1 MQPMTEPSSDFQARV
16 LPRLAALLG
25 DRISTSRVMREQ
37 HGHGEGLPD
46 SAMPDA
52 VAFAQTTEEVAAI
65 AAICND
71 TRTPL
76 IPFGAGSS
84 LEGHV
89 VPLFGGVAL
98 DLSGMTRIIAV
109 NAESMDCRVEA
120 GVTKEQLNSE
130 LRASGLFFPVDPGA
144 HATLGGMAAT
154 RASGTNAVRYGTMR
168 EVTLGLTVVTP
179 NGRIIRTGGRAR
191 KSAAG
196 LDLTRLYVGSEGTL
210 GVITE
215 VALKLSGIP
224 ETISSAVC
232 QFPDMQS
239 AVGTVI
245 AALQIGINVARIE
258 LADEMQMRAC
268 IRYSKLDEF
277 QEQPTL
283 FFEFHG
289 TPAVAAEQTETMQ
302 ALAEEF
308 GGNGFQFA
316 NRPEERSR
324 LWTARHNTYFANVAL
339 IPGHRLIGTD
349 ACVPISELAACI
361 EATRKDIEESG
372 MTAPLVGHVGDGNF
386 HLAILF
392 DPENP
397 EDRRKA
403 EALAS
408 RVSLRA
414 IQFGGTCSG
423 EHGIGI
429 GKIRYMET
437 EHGVALDVMRTIKT
451 ALDPNGIMNPGKM
464 LPSGMGDR

>member
-1 MQPMTEPSSDFQARV
+1 MQPLTRPTDFDATV
-16 LPRLAALLG
+16 LPRLAAVLG
-25 DRISTSRVMREQ
+25 ERIVTSRVVREQ

-46 SAMPDA
+46 CAMPDA
-52 VAFAQTTEEVAAI
+52 VAFARTTGEVAAI
-65 AAICND
+65 AAICNE

-89 VPLFGGVAL
+89 VPLHGGVAL
-98 DLSGMTRIIAV
+98 DLSGMTKIIAV

-120 GVTKEQLNSE
+120 GVTKEQLNTE
-130 LRASGLFFPVDPGA
+130 LRSSGLFFPVDPGA

-179 NGRIIRTGGRAR
+179 DGRIIRTGGRAR
-191 KSAAG
+191 KSSAG

-210 GVITE
+210 GIITE
-215 VALKLSGIP
+215 IALKLSGIP
-224 ETISSAVC
+224 ETIASAVC
-232 QFPDMQS
+232 QFPDMES

-245 AALQIGINVARIE
+245 AALQIGIGVARIE
-258 LADEMQMRAC
+258 LADQIQMRAC

-277 QEQPTL
+277 RELPTL

-289 TPAVAAEQTETMQ
+289 TPAVVAEQTETMQ
-302 ALAEEF
+302 SLASEF
-308 GGNGFQFA
+308 GGSGFQFA
-316 NRPEERSR
+316 NKPEERSR
-324 LWTARHNTYFANVAL
+324 LWTARHNAYFANVAL
-339 IPGHRLIGTD
+339 IPGYKLIGTD

-361 EATRKDIEESG
+361 EATQKDIAESG
-372 MTAPLVGHVGDGNF
+372 MVAPLVGHVGDGNF

-392 DPENP
+392 DPDKHE
-397 EDRRKA
+397 ERRKA

-414 IQFGGTCSG
+414 IEFGGTCTG

-437 EHGVALDVMRTIKT
+437 EHGDALDVMRAIKA

-464 LPSGMGDR
+464 LPSGTGEH

>member
-1 MQPMTEPSSDFQARV
+1 MQPLTRPTDFDATV
-16 LPRLAALLG
+16 LPRLVAVLG
-25 DRISTSRVMREQ
+25 ERIVTSRVVREQ

-46 SAMPDA
+46 CAMPDA
-52 VAFAQTTEEVAAI
+52 VAFAQTTGEVAAI
-65 AAICND
+65 AAICNE

-89 VPLFGGVAL
+89 VPLHGGVAL
-98 DLSGMTRIIAV
+98 DLSGMTKIIAV

-120 GVTKEQLNSE
+120 GVTKEQLNTE
-130 LRASGLFFPVDPGA
+130 LRSSGLFFPVDPGA

-179 NGRIIRTGGRAR
+179 DGRIIRTGGRAR
-191 KSAAG
+191 KSSAG

-210 GVITE
+210 GIITE
-215 VALKLSGIP
+215 IALKLSGIP
-224 ETISSAVC
+224 ETIASAVC
-232 QFPDMQS
+232 QFPDMES

-245 AALQIGINVARIE
+245 AALQIGIGVARIE
-258 LADEMQMRAC
+258 LADQIQMRAC

-277 QEQPTL
+277 RELPTL

-289 TPAVAAEQTETMQ
+289 TPAVVAEQTETMQ
-302 ALAEEF
+302 SLASEF
-308 GGNGFQFA
+308 GGSGFQFA
-316 NRPEERSR
+316 NKPEERSR
-324 LWTARHNTYFANVAL
+324 LWTARHNAYFANVAL
-339 IPGHRLIGTD
+339 IPGYKLIGTD

-361 EATRKDIEESG
+361 EATQKDIEESG
-372 MTAPLVGHVGDGNF
+372 MVAPLVGHVGDGNF

-392 DPENP
+392 DPDKHE
-397 EDRRKA
+397 ERRKA

-414 IQFGGTCSG
+414 IEFGGTCTG

-437 EHGVALDVMRTIKT
+437 EHGDALDVMRAIKA

-464 LPSGMGDR
+464 LPSGTGEH

>member
-1 MQPMTEPSSDFQARV
+1 MQPLTRPTDFDATV
-16 LPRLAALLG
+16 LPRLVAVLG
-25 DRISTSRVMREQ
+25 ERIVTSRVVREQ

-46 SAMPDA
+46 CAMPDA
-52 VAFAQTTEEVAAI
+52 VAFAQTTGEVAAI
-65 AAICND
+65 AAICNE

-89 VPLFGGVAL
+89 VPLHGGVAL
-98 DLSGMTRIIAV
+98 DLSGMTKIIAV

-120 GVTKEQLNSE
+120 GVTKEQLNAE
-130 LRASGLFFPVDPGA
+130 LRSSGLFFPVDPGA

-179 NGRIIRTGGRAR
+179 DGRIICTGGRAR
-191 KSAAG
+191 KSSAG

-210 GVITE
+210 GIITE
-215 VALKLSGIP
+215 IALKLSGIP
-224 ETISSAVC
+224 ETIASAVC
-232 QFPDMQS
+232 QFPDMES

-245 AALQIGINVARIE
+245 AALQIGISVARIE
-258 LADEMQMRAC
+258 LADQIQMRAC

-277 QEQPTL
+277 QELPTL

-289 TPAVAAEQTETMQ
+289 TPAVVAEQTETMQ
-302 ALAEEF
+302 SLASEF
-308 GGNGFQFA
+308 GGSGFQFA
-316 NRPEERSR
+316 NKPEERSR
-324 LWTARHNTYFANVAL
+324 LWTARHNAYFANIAL
-339 IPGHRLIGTD
+339 IPGYKLIGTD

-361 EATRKDIEESG
+361 EATQKDIAESG
-372 MTAPLVGHVGDGNF
+372 MVAPLVGHVGDGNF

-392 DPENP
+392 DPEKH
-397 EDRRKA
+397 EERRKA

-414 IQFGGTCSG
+414 IEFGGTCTG

-437 EHGVALDVMRTIKT
+437 EHGDALDVMRAIKA

-464 LPSGMGDR
+464 LPSGTGEH

>member
-1 MQPMTEPSSDFQARV
+1 MQHLIRQSSDFDATV
-16 LPRLAALLG
+16 LPKLLGLLG
-25 DRISTSRVMREQ
+25 DRIVTSRAVREQ

-46 SAMPDA
+46 SAMPDG
-52 VAFAQTTEEVAAI
+52 VAFAQTTKEVAAI
-65 AAICND
+65 AAICNE
-71 TRTPL
+71 TRTPI

-89 VPLFGGVAL
+89 VPLYGGVAL
-98 DLSGMTRIIAV
+98 DLSGMTKIIEV

-120 GVTKEQLNSE
+120 GVTKEKLNTE
-130 LRASGLFFPVDPGA
+130 LRSSGLFFPVDPGA

-179 NGRIIRTGGRAR
+179 EGRVIRTGGRAR
-191 KSAAG
+191 KSSAG

-215 VALKLSGIP
+215 IALKLSGIP
-224 ETISSAVC
+224 ETIASAVC
-232 QFPDMQS
+232 QFPDMES
-239 AVGTVI
+239 AVGAVI

-258 LADEMQMRAC
+258 LADQMQMRAC

-277 QEQPTL
+277 LELPTL

-289 TPAVAAEQTETMQ
+289 TPAVVAEQTETMQ
-302 ALAEEF
+302 SIASEF
-308 GGNGFQFA
+308 GGSGFQFA
-316 NRPEERSR
+316 NKPEERSR
-324 LWTARHNTYFANVAL
+324 LWTARHNAYFANVAL
-339 IPGHRLIGTD
+339 IPGYKLIGTD

-361 EATRKDIEESG
+361 EATRKDIKESG
-372 MTAPLVGHVGDGNF
+372 LVAPLVGHVGDGNF

-392 DPENP
+392 DPEQP
-397 EDRRKA
+397 EERKKA

-414 IQFGGTCSG
+414 IEFGGTCTG

-429 GKIRYMET
+429 GKIRYMES
-437 EHGVALDVMRTIKT
+437 EHGEALDVMRAIKA

-464 LPSGMGDR
+464 LPSSTGEH

>member
-1 MQPMTEPSSDFQARV
+1 MQPLTRPTDFDATV
-16 LPRLAALLG
+16 LPRLAAVLG
-25 DRISTSRVMREQ
+25 ERIVTSRVVREQ

-46 SAMPDA
+46 CAMPDA
-52 VAFAQTTEEVAAI
+52 VAFAQTTGEVAAI
-65 AAICND
+65 AAICNE

-89 VPLFGGVAL
+89 VPLHGGVAL
-98 DLSGMTRIIAV
+98 DLSGMTKIIAV

-120 GVTKEQLNSE
+120 GVTKEQLNTE
-130 LRASGLFFPVDPGA
+130 LRSSGLFFPVDPGA

-179 NGRIIRTGGRAR
+179 DGRIIRTGGRAR
-191 KSAAG
+191 KSSAG

-210 GVITE
+210 GIITE
-215 VALKLSGIP
+215 IALKLSGIP
-224 ETISSAVC
+224 ETIASAVC
-232 QFPDMQS
+232 QFPDMES

-245 AALQIGINVARIE
+245 AALQVGIGVARIE
-258 LADEMQMRAC
+258 LADQIQMRAC

-277 QEQPTL
+277 RELPTL

-289 TPAVAAEQTETMQ
+289 TPAVVAEQTETMQ
-302 ALAEEF
+302 SLASEF
-308 GGNGFQFA
+308 GGSGFQFA
-316 NRPEERSR
+316 NKPEERSR
-324 LWTARHNTYFANVAL
+324 LWTARHNAYFANVAL
-339 IPGHRLIGTD
+339 IPGYKLIGTD

-361 EATRKDIEESG
+361 EATQKDIEESG
-372 MTAPLVGHVGDGNF
+372 MVAPLVGHVGDGNF

-392 DPENP
+392 DPDKHE
-397 EDRRKA
+397 ERRKA

-414 IQFGGTCSG
+414 IEFGGTCTG

-437 EHGVALDVMRTIKT
+437 EHGDALDVMRAIKA

-464 LPSGMGDR
+464 LPSGTGEH

>member
-1 MQPMTEPSSDFQARV
+1 MQPVIQLSSDFDTIT

-25 DRISTSRVMREQ
+25 DRIVTSRVVREQ

-65 AAICND
+65 AAICNE

-89 VPLFGGVAL
+89 VPLYGGVAL
-98 DLSGMTRIIAV
+98 DLSGMTRIIEI

-120 GVTKEQLNSE
+120 GVTKEQLNTE
-130 LRASGLFFPVDPGA
+130 LRSSGLFFPVDPGA

-179 NGRIIRTGGRAR
+179 DGRIIRTGGRAR
-191 KSAAG
+191 KSSAG

-210 GVITE
+210 GIITE
-215 VALKLSGIP
+215 IALKLSGIP

-232 QFPDMQS
+232 QFPDMES

-245 AALQIGINVARIE
+245 AALQIGITVARIE
-258 LADEMQMRAC
+258 LADQMQMRAC
-268 IRYSKLDEF
+268 IRYSKLEEF
-277 QEQPTL
+277 QELPTL

-289 TPAVAAEQTETMQ
+289 TPAVVAEQTEMMQ
-302 ALAEEF
+302 SLASEF
-308 GGNGFQFA
+308 GGDGFQFA

-324 LWTARHNTYFANVAL
+324 LWTARHNAYFANVAL
-339 IPGHRLIGTD
+339 IPGCKLIGTD

-361 EATRKDIEESG
+361 EATQKDIEESG
-372 MTAPLVGHVGDGNF
+372 MVAPLVGHVGDGNF

-392 DPENP
+392 DPDKP
-397 EDRRKA
+397 EERKKA
-403 EALAS
+403 ETLAS

-414 IQFGGTCSG
+414 IEFGGTCTG
-423 EHGIGI
+423 EHGVGI

-437 EHGVALDVMRTIKT
+437 EHGDALDVMRRIKA

-464 LPSGMGDR
+464 LPSGMGEH